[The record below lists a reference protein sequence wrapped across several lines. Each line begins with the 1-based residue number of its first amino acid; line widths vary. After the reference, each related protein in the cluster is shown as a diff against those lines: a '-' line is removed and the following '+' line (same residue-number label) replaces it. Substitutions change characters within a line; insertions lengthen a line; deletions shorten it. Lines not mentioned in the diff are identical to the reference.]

1 MLVLPVFVFPVLLI
15 RFHLALALGFAVGA
29 AISFFNFYWLKRA
42 VVALGERVAISAR
55 AALGEQETSSGS
67 RQSGS
72 RVVGGFFMRYVLIAV
87 GAYVIFKGSA
97 MSGYGLFIGLF
108 VPVVAILVEA
118 VYETYGALRRGL

>member
-1 MLVLPVFVFPVLLI
+1 MLVLPIFIFPVLLI
-15 RFHLALALGFAVGA
+15 KFHLALALGFIVGS

-42 VVALGERVAISAR
+42 VVAFGERV
-55 AALGEQETSSGS
+55 TNSGS
-67 RQSGS
+67 RSSGS

-87 GAYVIFKGSA
+87 GAYVIFKSSA

-118 VYETYGALRRGL
+118 VYETYGALRRGF